1 MKKEKSFHKL
11 SKEHLAEID
20 QKMQFQM
27 SVLSSLEG
35 NQNLTINLLVEVW
48 EEQYMSLH
56 FMYFECS

>member
-35 NQNLTINLLVEVW
+35 NQNLTINLLVEV
-48 EEQYMSLH
+48 
-56 FMYFECS
+56 